1 MSKFMRILQNGLFLN
16 KNLQT
21 TWVVHKCM
29 TSTVPTSRMS
39 LGWAI
44 KDALY
49 IALTMNRKLVLFGEG
64 ITCSGCVEL
73 LENKAPETPVV
84 INKQFSEHGIVNIGI
99 GTDINGSTA
108 IADVQYSD
116 RQGCIFQPLNESL
129 RCLPENILKLKNLT
143 MIAPIEPVRRGA
155 MNHTDRNKPL
165 YKMDGIKVVMPRR
178 PEDAKGL
185 LLSCIKHDTPCVFI
199 EPNDDLNKSV
209 HEMVRLCH
217 YTTPLGKAEII
228 LEVKDEHD
236 EGNIE
241 GKRTCVTLIGYGP
254 HVNVL
259 KDEVAK
265 DAKKFGILC
274 EVIDLRTLLPW
285 DQKTVK
291 ESVKK
296 TGRCIIS
303 EEVQIIKG
311 LTNEIEYT
319 LQNENKNTPIQKVC
333 GFTTDRLVDLVRKIV

>member
-16 KNLQT
+16 KKLQT
-21 TWVVHKCM
+21 TMLVHKCM
-29 TSTVPTSRMS
+29 TSTVPRSRMS

-49 IALTMNRKLVLFGEG
+49 IALTMNRKLVLFEEG

-84 INKQFSEHGIVNIGI
+84 INKQFSEHGIVHIGI
-99 GTDINGSTA
+99 GTDIDGSTV

-116 RQGCIFQPLNESL
+116 RQGCIFQPLDESL
-129 RCLPENILKLKNLT
+129 RCLPENILKLENLT
-143 MIAPIEPVRRGA
+143 MIAPIEPIRRGA
-155 MNHTDRNKPL
+155 MNHTDSNKLL

-228 LEVKDEHD
+228 LEVKDEGH
-236 EGNIE
+236 IE

-254 HVNVL
+254 HVNIL

-265 DAKKFGILC
+265 DAEKFGILC

-311 LTNEIEYT
+311 LANKIEYT
-319 LQNENKNTPIQKVC
+319 LQNENENTPIQKVC
-333 GFTTDRLVDLVRKIV
+333 GYTTDRLVDLVRKIV